1 MKISV
6 VTTLY
11 YSENYIEEFYKRS
24 VNVISGITNDYEI
37 IFVNDG
43 SPDTSLTKVL
53 QLQAKDSHIVLIDLS
68 RNFGHHK
75 AIMTGLSFAK
85 GDYIFLIDV
94 DLEEEPEIL
103 LSYWKEFQESEGI
116 DVVFGVQKKRKGNF
130 FERLS
135 GEAFYKMFSLLA
147 NIDYP
152 HNTLTARLMT
162 NRYVSNVL
170 SFKERE
176 LDIWGVFV
184 LTGFNQKGIYV
195 SKGSK
200 GTTTYTLK
208 KKVKMAIDTITSFS
222 SRPLY
227 LIFILGIFI
236 TIAAFVNI
244 LFIIYNRIRYEI
256 ALEGW
261 ASILATIWFVG
272 GLIIFIL
279 GIIGIYLSK
288 MFTEIKNRPSTIIR
302 NVYKKT

>member
-1 MKISV
+1 VKISV